1 MSQSS
6 LNPSCFCNAN
16 KLIAV
21 AQLNSRVTPESTV
34 ISPQSIEKH
43 LIGVAMFGHI
53 TCLLLSCWA
62 IFVSSTVDNLREKD
76 NLDSIDSIDRE
87 DHNLHRH
94 VFREHLPGLSSR
106 TDIMKQGRVHQDL
119 SHEVI
124 FAIKQKNMDEL
135 SSILHDVSDPSSPNY
150 GQHWTRKEVSELT
163 SNPEARDAVL
173 SYLDLIGASIT
184 LITLGEEFIIA
195 NAPIAKWER
204 MFKTEFFTF
213 HQKLIDNRVV
223 KVSRAEKYWLPREL
237 DLHVEAVFNVVNMY
251 EVSHGNLQQSTKLPR
266 ASNER
271 GRTLDYN
278 PGTPEWLIDNIVTP
292 YKLKRYYNMS
302 NNVRGVNFSTQAIF
316 ATVGQHFSPADGVAF
331 RNMAGLPQQT
341 IMYTKNANDTV
352 CKMNSDRCGESSLD
366 LQYIMGM
373 SPLSPTTHWYY
384 DGDFGN
390 WLVEMANIGDP
401 PRVLSISY
409 GHTEVSNDNGTKS
422 VFNQQAMKF
431 GAMGVTIFVAS
442 GDDGANSYFLKHDP
456 STPCGYAPDFP
467 SVNPYI
473 TAVGGTHVRE
483 YKSYLLSFNCSQD
496 GDICMKTFDFILA
509 Y

>member
-1 MSQSS
+1 
-6 LNPSCFCNAN
+6 
-16 KLIAV
+16 
-21 AQLNSRVTPESTV
+21 
-34 ISPQSIEKH
+34 
-43 LIGVAMFGHI
+43 MFGRI
-53 TCLLLSCWA
+53 ICLLFSCSA
-62 IFVSSTVDNLREKD
+62 IFVNSSGRNLRDQD

-150 GQHWTRKEVSELT
+150 GQHWTREEVSDLT

-173 SYLDLIGASIT
+173 SYLDLVGASIT
-184 LITLGEEFIIA
+184 SITLGEEFIIA
-195 NAPIAKWER
+195 NAPIAVWER

-223 KVSRAEKYWLPREL
+223 KVARAEKYWIPREL
-237 DLHVEAVFNVVNMY
+237 DSHVEAVFNIVNMY
-251 EVSHGNLQQSTKLPR
+251 QVSHGNLQQSTNPPR
-266 ASNER
+266 TSSER
-271 GRTLDYN
+271 EKTLDDKE
-278 PGTPEWLIDNIVTP
+278 GTPEWMMWSTITP
-292 YKLKRYYNMS
+292 YRLKLYYNMS
-302 NNVRGVNFSTQAIF
+302 NDVRGVNFSTQAIF
-316 ATVGQHFSPADGVAF
+316 ATIGQHFSPADGVAF
-331 RNMAGLPQQT
+331 RKMAGLPQQT
-341 IMYTKNANDTV
+341 IKYTKNANDTV
-352 CKMNSDRCGESSLD
+352 CKMNSGRCGESSLD

-390 WLVEMANIGDP
+390 WLVKVANIGDP

-442 GDDGANSYFLKHDP
+442 GDDGANSYMLKYDP
-456 STPCGYAPDFP
+456 STKCGYAPDFP

-473 TAVGGTHVRE
+473 TAVGASYVGDH
-483 YKSYLLSFNCSQD
+483 KSYLLSSHCSQNNN
-496 GDICMKTFDFILA
+496 ICMKFFIFILT